1 VIERARFTIGVFQDA
16 AWARRGIE
24 ALLAADF
31 APESI
36 TILGKDGPELTDL
49 IESLLDGHPDR
60 IDMKFIGPVV
70 GRGPLLKALQGEGDG
85 LVSSGLG
92 ASIGRIGFLSHDGY
106 IFETLTGR
114 GGVLVALRT
123 VSRAADA
130 LAKLHAY
137 GAGNAAIGC
146 VG

>member
-1 VIERARFTIGVFQDA
+1 MIEAALFTICVFQDA
-16 AWARRGIE
+16 AWARRGVQ
-24 ALLAADF
+24 ALLSDGF
-31 APESI
+31 TPESI
-36 TILGKDGPELTDL
+36 TILAKDGAEGRDL
-49 IESLLDGHPDR
+49 IESLLAGPPAR

-70 GRGPLLKALQGEGDG
+70 GRGPLLKALQAKDDG

-92 ASIGRIGFLSHDGY
+92 ASLSRTGFLSHDGY

-114 GGVLVALRT
+114 GGVLVAIRT
-123 VSRAADA
+123 ESRAADA

-146 VG
+146 N